1 MKYIKKILLIFL
13 IFQSCLLYGEIDFGK
28 INSMFSDANKLYEEG
43 AYFEANNLYGN
54 IASSNI
60 ISKDLYYNIASSY
73 AGLGSNGYAIL
84 WYERALNISPFDKEI
99 KNNIELFN
107 PNSSSNPMEN
117 KSALIIVFYLTLFL
131 FIIFFTILIILFI
144 KKRKIYYLLI
154 ILSVLF
160 IVPAI
165 ISYNL
170 INSDYL
176 IVVSRTNLYRG
187 ESERTE
193 IISVINEGEKFRI
206 LEEYSNWYY
215 VKGSFKGWINKSFAE
230 KI

>member
-1 MKYIKKILLIFL
+1 MKYIKKILLISL
-13 IFQSCLLYGEIDFGK
+13 MFQSCLLYGEIDFDK
-28 INSMFSDANKLYEEG
+28 INSIFSDANKLYEEG
-43 AYFEANNLYGN
+43 DYLEANNLYRN

-73 AGLGSNGYAIL
+73 AELGSNGHAIL

-107 PNSSSNPMEN
+107 PNSSSNPKYN
-117 KSALIIVFYLTLFL
+117 QSVLIIIFYLALFL

-160 IVPAI
+160 IVPVL

-170 INSDYL
+170 INADYL
-176 IVVSRTNLYRG
+176 IVVNRTNLYKG

-193 IISVINEGEKFRI
+193 IISIPYEGEKFRI
-206 LEEYSNWYY
+206 LEEYSNWYH

>member
-1 MKYIKKILLIFL
+1 MKYIILFFV
-13 IFQSCLLYGEIDFGK
+13 FQFYLFSNLLYGEIDFDK
-28 INSMFSDANKLYEEG
+28 INLMFDNANKLYEEG
-43 AYFEANNLYGN
+43 NYLEANNLYIN

-73 AGLGSNGYAIL
+73 AEIGSNGYAIL

-99 KNNIELFN
+99 KNSISLLNGIDN
-107 PNSSSNPMEN
+107 Q
-117 KSALIIVFYLTLFL
+117 SALIVIFYLTLSL
-131 FIIFFTILIILFI
+131 FVIFFTILIILFV

-160 IVPAI
+160 IIPAI

-176 IVVSRTNLYRG
+176 IVVNRTNLHAG
-187 ESERTE
+187 GSERTD
-193 IISVINEGEKFRI
+193 IVSVINEGEKFRI

>member
-1 MKYIKKILLIFL
+1 MKYIKKIIALFL
-13 IFQSCLLYGEIDFGK
+13 IFQSCLLYGEIDFDK
-28 INSMFSDANKLYEEG
+28 INSIFLEANKLYEEG
-43 AYFEANNLYGN
+43 NFLEANNLYKN

-60 ISKDLYYNIASSY
+60 ISKDLYFNIASSY
-73 AGLGSNGYAIL
+73 GELGSNGHAIL

-107 PNSSSNPMEN
+107 PNSSSNPIKN
-117 KSALIIVFYLTLFL
+117 KSTLIIIFYLTLFL
-131 FIIFFTILIILFI
+131 FILFFTILIILFI

-160 IVPAI
+160 IVPAL

-170 INSDYL
+170 INANYL

-193 IISVINEGEKFRI
+193 IISVIGEGEKFRI
-206 LEEYSNWYY
+206 LEEYSNWYHVNGY
-215 VKGSFKGWINKSFAE
+215 FKGWINKSFAE

>member
-1 MKYIKKILLIFL
+1 MKYIKKIIALFL
-13 IFQSCLLYGEIDFGK
+13 IFQSCLLYGEIDFDK
-28 INSMFSDANKLYEEG
+28 INSIFLEANKLYEEG
-43 AYFEANNLYGN
+43 NFLEANNLYKN

-60 ISKDLYYNIASSY
+60 ISKDLYFNIASSY
-73 AGLGSNGYAIL
+73 GELGSNGHAIL
-84 WYERALNISPFDKEI
+84 WYERALNICPFDKEI

-107 PNSSSNPMEN
+107 PNSSLNPIKN
-117 KSALIIVFYLTLFL
+117 KSTLIINFYLTLFL
-131 FIIFFTILIILFI
+131 FILFFTILIILFI

-160 IVPAI
+160 IVPAL

-170 INSDYL
+170 INANYL

-193 IISVINEGEKFRI
+193 IISVIGEGEKFRI
-206 LEEYSNWYY
+206 LEEYSNWYH
-215 VKGSFKGWINKSFAE
+215 VKGSFKGWINKYFAE

>member
-1 MKYIKKILLIFL
+1 MKYIKKIIALFL
-13 IFQSCLLYGEIDFGK
+13 IFQSCLLYGEIDFDK
-28 INSMFSDANKLYEEG
+28 INSIFLEANKLYEEG
-43 AYFEANNLYGN
+43 NFLEANNLYKN

-60 ISKDLYYNIASSY
+60 ISKDLYFNIASSY
-73 AGLGSNGYAIL
+73 GELGSNGHAIL

-107 PNSSSNPMEN
+107 PNSSLNPIKN
-117 KSALIIVFYLTLFL
+117 KSNLIIIFYLTLFL
-131 FIIFFTILIILFI
+131 FILFFTILIILFI
-144 KKRKIYYLLI
+144 KKRKIYYSLI

-160 IVPAI
+160 IVPAL

-170 INSDYL
+170 INANYL

-193 IISVINEGEKFRI
+193 IISVIGEGEKFRI
-206 LEEYSNWYY
+206 LEEYSNWYH

>member
-1 MKYIKKILLIFL
+1 MKYIILFFV
-13 IFQSCLLYGEIDFGK
+13 FQFYLLSNLLYGEIDFDK
-28 INSMFSDANKLYEEG
+28 INLMFDNANKLYEEG
-43 AYFEANNLYGN
+43 NYLEANNLYIN

-73 AGLGSNGYAIL
+73 AEIGSNGYAIL

-99 KNNIELFN
+99 KNNISLLN
-107 PNSSSNPMEN
+107 GIDNQ
-117 KSALIIVFYLTLFL
+117 SALIVIFYLTLSL
-131 FIIFFTILIILFI
+131 FIIFFTILIILLV

-160 IVPAI
+160 IMPAI

-176 IVVSRTNLYRG
+176 IVVNRANLYAG
-187 ESERTE
+187 GSERTD
-193 IISVINEGEKFRI
+193 IVSVINEGEKFRI

>member
-1 MKYIKKILLIFL
+1 MKYIKKIIALFL
-13 IFQSCLLYGEIDFGK
+13 IFQSCLLYGEIDFDK
-28 INSMFSDANKLYEEG
+28 INSIFLEANKLYEEG
-43 AYFEANNLYGN
+43 NFLEANNLYKN

-60 ISKDLYYNIASSY
+60 ISKDLYFNIASSY
-73 AGLGSNGYAIL
+73 GELGSNGHAIL

-107 PNSSSNPMEN
+107 PNSSSNPIKN
-117 KSALIIVFYLTLFL
+117 KSTLIIIFYLTLFL
-131 FIIFFTILIILFI
+131 FILFFTILIILFI
-144 KKRKIYYLLI
+144 KKRKIYYSLI

-160 IVPAI
+160 IVPAL

-170 INSDYL
+170 INADYL

-193 IISVINEGEKFRI
+193 IISVIGEGEKFRI
-206 LEEYSNWYY
+206 LEEYSNWYH

>member
-1 MKYIKKILLIFL
+1 MKYIKKIIALFL
-13 IFQSCLLYGEIDFGK
+13 IFQSCLLYGEIDFDK
-28 INSMFSDANKLYEEG
+28 INSIFLEANKLYEEG
-43 AYFEANNLYGN
+43 NFLEANNLYKN

-60 ISKDLYYNIASSY
+60 ISKDLYFNIASSY
-73 AGLGSNGYAIL
+73 GELGSNGHAIL

-107 PNSSSNPMEN
+107 PNSSLNPIKN
-117 KSALIIVFYLTLFL
+117 KSNLIIIFYLTLFL
-131 FIIFFTILIILFI
+131 FILFFTILIILFI
-144 KKRKIYYLLI
+144 KKRKIYYSLI

-160 IVPAI
+160 IVPAL

-170 INSDYL
+170 INADYL

-193 IISVINEGEKFRI
+193 IISVIGEGEKFRI
-206 LEEYSNWYY
+206 LEEYSNWYH

>member
-1 MKYIKKILLIFL
+1 MKYKIKILSIFL
-13 IFQSCLLYGEIDFGK
+13 IFQSYLLYGEIDFDK
-28 INSMFSDANKLYEEG
+28 INSIFSEANKLYEEG
-43 AYFEANNLYGN
+43 EFLEANNLYGN
-54 IASSNI
+54 IVSSNV
-60 ISKDLYYNIASSY
+60 ISKDLYFNIASSY
-73 AGLGSNGYAIL
+73 AELGKSGYARL

-107 PNSSSNPMEN
+107 PNSSSNPIEN
-117 KSALIIVFYLTLFL
+117 KSTLIIIFYLTLFL

-160 IVPAI
+160 IIPTV

-170 INSDYL
+170 INGDYL

-206 LEEYSNWYY
+206 LAEYSNWYH
-215 VKGSFKGWINKSFAE
+215 VKGYSKGWINKSFAE